1 MLTKVGSSVF
11 VWYDL
16 CTKKLTM
23 ENYKN
28 NQSEGIEID
37 TIFVKGAR
45 EHNLKNIDVSIPRN
59 KLVVI
64 TGLSGSG
71 KSSLAF
77 DTIYAEG
84 QRRYIES
91 LSSYAR
97 QFLGQMEKPNVD
109 YITGLSPA
117 ISIDQKAVSKN
128 PRSTVGTVTEIYDY
142 LRVLFARIG
151 KAYCPIDGEKIQQ
164 YSIDE
169 IVEFIIENFFGK
181 KIKIFSSVI
190 RGRKGE
196 YISLLNDF
204 YKKGYE
210 ICRIDSKEIEISRVD
225 KLDRYKMH
233 SIDILVDSITIF
245 QETTASR
252 RLAISQA
259 IDEAVMLS
267 GGFLSVVSDKEQVN
281 FSTKFSCPQGHIF
294 EELEPRLFSFNSPFG
309 ACPACLGLG
318 YSQKIDPNL
327 IVPDKSKT
335 IDEGAFLPWSYSA
348 FNYYGS
354 IIRSVAKELG
364 LKTSIPIKNFSPD
377 DFDFF
382 LNGSGDCDYLPVTY
396 YAKGKPINFKIKF
409 NGLIKLLE
417 ERYEKTDSDSVREEI
432 SKYMSKMTCSECF
445 GKRLKRDALS
455 VKVSGVNIYD
465 ISTMS
470 ITDAIEFFNKIDLS
484 ENDKLISD
492 RLITE
497 IKSRLEFLKNVGLG
511 YLTLGRFAST
521 LSGGETQRIRLAS
534 QIGSGLMGVLYVLDE
549 PSIGLHQ
556 KDNLRLLN
564 TLKHLRDIGNTVIVI
579 EHDEETIRCADWII
593 DMGPAAGEKGG
604 EVVAQGTIKDIL
616 KSNNSS
622 TARYL
627 NGSERIPVP
636 EKRRKLTGK
645 YLSILDASENNLKN
659 LNVRIPTENLI
670 VVTGVSGSG
679 KSTLVNE
686 VLFKGLQRE
695 LGRGWEKPGRYKVME
710 GKENFDKI
718 ICIDQSPIGR
728 TPRSNP
734 ATYTKSFDII
744 RELFASTKEAK
755 VRGYKAGRFSFNV
768 PATSGGGRCEKC
780 RGDGFLKIEMHF
792 LPDVFIPCDVCH
804 GGRYNNETLEVKYK
818 DKSVADVLA
827 MSVDEAAE
835 FFSNI
840 PILADKLKLLQDV
853 GLGYI
858 RLGQSATTLSGGEAQ
873 RIKLSSELSKRS
885 TGKTLYILDE
895 PTTGL
900 HFEDVSKLLEVLN
913 RLVDAKNTVVVIEHN
928 LDVIKTADYV
938 IDLGPEGGDG
948 GGRLVAAGSPEIIA
962 GVKSSYTG
970 QYLKKVL

>member
-1 MLTKVGSSVF
+1 MILVKVGSSVF
-11 VWYDL
+11 VWYNL
-16 CTKKLTM
+16 CAKLFVM
-23 ENYKN
+23 EDQKN
-28 NQSEGIEID
+28 
-37 TIFVKGAR
+37 IFVKGAR
-45 EHNLKNIDVSIPRN
+45 EHNLKNVDVSIPRN

-151 KAYCPIDGEKIQQ
+151 KAYCPIDGERIQQ

-169 IVEFIIENFFGK
+169 IVEFIIENFRGK
-181 KIKIFSSVI
+181 KIRVFSSVI

-204 YKKGYE
+204 HKKGYE
-210 ICRIDSKEIEISRVD
+210 ICRIDSKEMEISRVD
-225 KLDRYKMH
+225 KLDKYKVH
-233 SIDILVDSITIF
+233 NIDILVDDLMIV
-245 QETTASR
+245 QETTTSR
-252 RLAISQA
+252 RLAVSQA
-259 IDEAVMLS
+259 VDEAVKLS
-267 GGFLSVVSDKEQVN
+267 GGFLSVASDGEQVN
-281 FSTKFSCPQGHIF
+281 FSTKFSCPQGHVF

-318 YSQKIDPNL
+318 YSQEVDPNL

-364 LKTSIPIKNFSPD
+364 LGTSVPVKNFSPD
-377 DFDFF
+377 DLDFF
-382 LNGSGDCDYLPVTY
+382 LNGAKDYSYLPVTY
-396 YAKGKPINFKIKF
+396 YAKGRPINFKIKF
-409 NGLIKLLE
+409 NGLSNLLE
-417 ERYEKTDSDSVREEI
+417 ERYEKTDSDAVREEI
-432 SKYMSKMTCSECF
+432 GKYMSKMTCHECS
-445 GKRLKRDALS
+445 GRRLKQDALS
-455 VKVSGVNIYD
+455 VKVSGVNIHD
-465 ISTMS
+465 ISMMS
-470 ITDAIEFFNKIDLS
+470 IVDAIKFFNKIDLS
-484 ENDKLISD
+484 ENDKLISE

-556 KDNLRLLN
+556 KDNLQLLN

-579 EHDEETIRCADWII
+579 EHDEETMRNADWII

-616 KSNNSS
+616 ESNNSS

-627 NGSERIPVP
+627 NGSVKIPVP

-645 YLSILDASENNLKN
+645 YLSILGASENNLKD
-659 LNVRIPTENLI
+659 LSIRIPTENLI

-695 LGRGWEKPGRYKVME
+695 LGRGWEKPGRYKAME

-755 VRGYKAGRFSFNV
+755 VRGYRAGRFSFNV

-780 RGDGFLKIEMHF
+780 HGDGFLKIEMHF

-818 DKSVADVLA
+818 DKSIADVLA

>member
-151 KAYCPIDGEKIQQ
+151 KAYCPIDGERIQQ

-445 GKRLKRDALS
+445 GKRLKRGALS

-818 DKSVADVLA
+818 DK
-827 MSVDEAAE
+827 
-835 FFSNI
+835 
-840 PILADKLKLLQDV
+840 
-853 GLGYI
+853 
-858 RLGQSATTLSGGEAQ
+858 
-873 RIKLSSELSKRS
+873 
-885 TGKTLYILDE
+885 
-895 PTTGL
+895 
-900 HFEDVSKLLEVLN
+900 
-913 RLVDAKNTVVVIEHN
+913 
-928 LDVIKTADYV
+928 
-938 IDLGPEGGDG
+938 
-948 GGRLVAAGSPEIIA
+948 
-962 GVKSSYTG
+962 
-970 QYLKKVL
+970 